1 MAVFADLEKQFAD
14 RGIERHGL
22 KLLRPADAAEYV
34 ARCRVHGIE
43 VLGIDGF
50 RIDGVSIEP
59 TMEHSVDLSLSSTP
73 GGHHEEA
80 ADFLASRL
88 NSDLWFE
95 VVVER

>member
-1 MAVFADLEKQFAD
+1 MAIHDLELEFAQ
-14 RGIERHGL
+14 RSIERHGL
-22 KLLRPADAAEYV
+22 KLLRPADAAAYV
-34 ARCRVHGIE
+34 ARFREHGIE

-50 RIDGVSIEP
+50 RIDGDRIQP
-59 TMEHSVDLSLSSTP
+59 LMDHSADFSLSSAR

-88 NSDLWFE
+88 DSGIWFE